1 MAQLISP
8 KTGEL
13 ISVNSKEFSSL
24 IADPKYQKTILSSAL
39 SPISPGMVS
48 PSGTPPSP
56 SSSLQGYSLPQ
67 TKTLPPLSPRS
78 GTSNLPPSSKSV
90 NFAPIPTLQET
101 VKHTNQPSKREKL
114 ENMNEEEGRGIKTRG
129 WASRSPTRGA
139 ERHQLKKDCGNK
151 CFLLPGEEKF
161 PICQSPRMTG
171 GVSNC
176 TPDCTGI
183 ESAYIRARQ
192 YKYDDV
198 AEKAK
203 VLLKECNSEGLK
215 NFVPSPSKSPRSHS
229 PRMPSSAMRGGRSTE
244 YNWDGNRDW
253 DGNRNRDWDGNRNRD
268 WDGNR
273 NHDWDGN
280 RNREWNGNRER
291 NWEEKAREYNWN
303 GEKHGQEH
311 DERRGRSPE
320 RHLPERRLPERDQR
334 GRQEQS
340 PDRKRDMEYM
350 SYQKS
355 KTEKSK

>member
-24 IADPKYQKTILSSAL
+24 IADPKYRKTILSSAL

-203 VLLKECNSEGLK
+203 ALLKECNSEGLK
-215 NFVPSPSKSPRSHS
+215 NFVPSPSKSPRS
-229 PRMPSSAMRGGRSTE
+229 PRMPSSTMRGGRSTE
-244 YNWDGNRDW
+244 YNHENRERNWDGNRERNW
-253 DGNRNRDWDGNRNRD
+253 DGNRNRDGDGNRNRD
-268 WDGNR
+268 W
-273 NHDWDGN
+273 H
-280 RNREWNGNRER
+280 ENRER
-291 NWEEKAREYNWN
+291 NWEEKAREYNW
-303 GEKHGQEH
+303 GEEEH
-311 DERRGRSPE
+311 DERRGRS
-320 RHLPERRLPERDQR
+320 PERRLPERDQR